1 VQVADEVM
9 KHQINAAAKNAND
22 GRGSQLSSILIS
34 SASVPEDLICVGEQ
48 EPNPVRRD
56 GNQDDRK
63 DKTR

>member
-1 VQVADEVM
+1 M
-9 KHQINAAAKNAND
+9 KTLLLKMPTMAAATSS
-22 GRGSQLSSILIS
+22 GSILIS
-34 SASVPEDLICVGEQ
+34 SALVPEDLTCVGEQ

>member
-1 VQVADEVM
+1 M
-9 KHQINAAAKNAND
+9 KLQINAAAKNANAATSS
-22 GRGSQLSSILIS
+22 GSILIS
-34 SASVPEDLICVGEQ
+34 SASAPEDLICVGEQ

>member
-1 VQVADEVM
+1 M
-9 KHQINAAAKNAND
+9 PTMAAAISS
-22 GRGSQLSSILIS
+22 GSILIS
-34 SASVPEDLICVGEQ
+34 SALVPEDLTCVGEQ

>member
-1 VQVADEVM
+1 M
-9 KHQINAAAKNAND
+9 KLQINAAAKNAND
-22 GRGSQLSSILIS
+22 GRSTSSILIS